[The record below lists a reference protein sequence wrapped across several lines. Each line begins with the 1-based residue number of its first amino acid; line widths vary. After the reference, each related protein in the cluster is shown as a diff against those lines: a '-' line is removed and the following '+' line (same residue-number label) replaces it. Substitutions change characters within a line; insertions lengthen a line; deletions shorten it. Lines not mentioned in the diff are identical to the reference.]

1 MYIILRRALEQA
13 CNYVIIKYITYATSV
28 YTFPVPDGVTYNN
41 NKENTPLELC
51 VLCMVSW
58 RVSFSTFC
66 SCIQPTKHNAII
78 RTDVVSVA
86 TRGVLCALAMYYS
99 IIL

>member
-1 MYIILRRALEQA
+1 MQQQQRKHSTRTMCIMYGFMEG
-13 CNYVIIKYITYATSV
+13 VFFYI
-28 YTFPVPDGVTYNN
+28 
-41 NKENTPLELC
+41 
-51 VLCMVSW
+51 
-58 RVSFSTFC
+58 C